1 MSKKGFTLIELI
13 SVIAIV
19 AILFS
24 TATIFYIKISSSSE
38 EKLRQANI
46 SEIEKASNNYGEDF
60 IEDVKNQKTMF
71 IEVSKLI
78 DLAYLS
84 KDFEEN
90 DFDGIVRINVNN
102 NIVNSEYFENYKELT
117 LNITN
122 GTAKNYDDE
131 LSDSVT
137 KYFVN
142 DTDYINFDINGNSG
156 YGNPSINCGNSTIY
170 GNTLSVTGLTEDT
183 TCDLIYGNSYKI
195 YMESNINEVQL
206 ANSAA
211 SRNIY
216 DINDCINF
224 TNSNSTQTFEK
235 ISEEIIR
242 IKGWSPAINDNA
254 WVLKNLKPSTK
265 YYISLKM
272 KKVAGPGEGYTTV
285 NALNKRFFLFSGV
298 GSNQSVYLFN
308 NTNTMNVG
316 DETTLTGT
324 FTTPANLYDSA
335 ANYRI
340 LIYTERYLNSSSQA
354 SSSTIEFSDIRI
366 SEYENDNVAFT
377 GQKSITISPIISV
390 DKNNIYDVD
399 DCIDFTSGTIVKFE
413 KIGEDDIRIKG
424 YANVINNNAWV
435 LNNLKPGT
443 TYKVSAKVKKTAG
456 PDSGYTTLSSLT
468 KGLTLHS
475 GVTGYSSFS
484 VVRNAD
490 TMNVGDEV
498 VISSSFTTP
507 ANLYDSAANY
517 RIFAYSEWWKNASSQ
532 SAYSTIE
539 INDLSIVEQDEK
551 YGYSHTSCNNGAI
564 TSYNNNKISITSIN
578 SDIICKVYYKK
589 LYKWIRNEV
598 NFNTQYEKHLCRKK
612 YGYSTTTD
620 SITSDHYN
628 MAINNSN
635 TKISYDKDTENN
647 IINISDIIAYKDYTF
662 NNRTGLF
669 TLRTPRINKVSYD
682 ALSEKYIYSHNFD
695 YSCGGSNYS
704 NKYTLFNYG
713 SNFYVAI
720 AGKSCDSTACICN
733 SCTTSSCSCNNCDGT
748 SCTCSGSNCGNP
760 LDIQIDTTHYR
771 VVNYTDGAK
780 SSCIYFGGLVS
791 GNGTKQELCSYED
804 GYVVSDNYELISTK
818 EDEKLIEASE
828 DYSNIVCTD
837 QNDYRYV
844 LSNKQNIETIAGTN
858 EVVTSVK
865 KSSYPSKG
873 YQCESNGKCYY
884 YVLQK

>member
-24 TATIFYIKISSSSE
+24 AGTIFYMKISSSNE

-46 SEIEKASNNYGEDF
+46 SEIEKASNDYGEDF

-71 IEVSKLI
+71 IKVSKLI

-84 KDFEEN
+84 KDFEEE
-90 DFDGIVRINVNN
+90 DFAGIVRINVDN

-122 GTAKNYDDE
+122 GKAKNYDDE
-131 LSDSVT
+131 LSEGVT

-216 DINDCINF
+216 D
-224 TNSNSTQTFEK
+224 
-235 ISEEIIR
+235 
-242 IKGWSPAINDNA
+242 
-254 WVLKNLKPSTK
+254 
-265 YYISLKM
+265 
-272 KKVAGPGEGYTTV
+272 
-285 NALNKRFFLFSGV
+285 
-298 GSNQSVYLFN
+298 
-308 NTNTMNVG
+308 
-316 DETTLTGT
+316 
-324 FTTPANLYDSA
+324 
-335 ANYRI
+335 
-340 LIYTERYLNSSSQA
+340 
-354 SSSTIEFSDIRI
+354 
-366 SEYENDNVAFT
+366 
-377 GQKSITISPIISV
+377 
-390 DKNNIYDVD
+390 VD
-399 DCIDFTSGTIVKFE
+399 DCINFTSGTIVKFE

-435 LNNLKPGT
+435 LNNLKPST
-443 TYKVSAKVKKTAG
+443 KYYVSLKMKKVAG
-456 PDSGYTTLSSLT
+456 PGEGYTTAFDLA
-468 KGLTLHS
+468 KRFFLHS
-475 GVTGYSSFS
+475 GVSGYTSITIF
-484 VVRNAD
+484 NKNT
-490 TMNVGDEV
+490 TMNVGEEV
-498 VISSSFTTP
+498 TLTGNFTTP

-517 RIFAYSEWWKNASSQ
+517 RILIYSERYTNSASQASFSTIELSDIRISEYENDNETFNGYKYISVSSIINNDKANLYDVDDCINFTSGTTQTFEKLGTGHIKIKTYGGNINNNNWVLNNLKPGTSYKVSAKIKKVLGPGEGYTTLVTYLKSFILFSGATGYSSVSIFSDYSVLNIGEEVTITSTFTTPINLYDSGADYRVLAYSEQWKNASNQISK
-532 SAYSTIE
+532 STIE
-539 INDLSIVEQDEK
+539 IRDLSITEVENK
-551 YGYSHTSCNNGAI
+551 YGYSHASCNNGAI
-564 TSYNNNKISITSIN
+564 TSYNGSQLKISSITS
-578 SDIICKVYYKK
+578 DTICKVYYKK

-598 NFNTQYEKHLCRKK
+598 NFNNQYEKHLCRKK
-612 YGYSTTTD
+612 YSYSTTTD

-635 TKISYDKDTENN
+635 NKISYDKDTENN
-647 IINISDIIAYKDYTF
+647 IINVSDIIAYKDYTF

-682 ALSEKYIYSHNFD
+682 ALSEKYIYSHSFD
-695 YSCGGSNYS
+695 YSCGESNYS

-733 SCTTSSCSCNNCDGT
+733 SCTTSSCSCNNCDGS
-748 SCTCSGSNCGNP
+748 SCTCSSSNCGNP